1 MIAKLQAQT
10 VQVVGAEPK
19 NADSPWKNLYTT
31 GALAAVL
38 TIVFIPIQILVFI
51 STPPPASVSGWFAL
65 FQSSWLIGLLDLDLL
80 LVADQ
85 VLGLLVFLALYVAL
99 RRFNES
105 AMLVG
110 LALGLFSMVLFIAS
124 NPAFGMLTLSTQ
136 YAAAGTQAEKAILLS
151 AGQALM
157 LAWQGS
163 AFQVSYLVG
172 AISAIIISVVMLQSK
187 LFSKACAYLGILAN
201 LIALGLYVPRIGVY
215 ISVFSVVFLWVWYI
229 LIANRL
235 LQMGRSKAEQF

>member
-10 VQVVGAEPK
+10 VQAAEAEPK
-19 NADSPWKNLYTT
+19 SAASPWKNLYTT

-38 TIVFIPIQILVFI
+38 TIVFIPIQIGVFI
-51 STPPPASVSGWFAL
+51 TNPLPTSVSGWFAL
-65 FQSSWLIGLLDLDLL
+65 YQSSWLIGLLDLDLL

-110 LALGLFSMVLFIAS
+110 LTLGLFSMVLFIAS

-136 YAAAGTQAEKAILLS
+136 YAAAGTEAEKASLLS

-172 AISAIIISVVMLQSK
+172 AISVIIISVVMLHSK
-187 LFSKACAYLGILAN
+187 LFSKVCAYLGILAN
-201 LIALGLYVPRIGVY
+201 IIALGLYVPRIGIY

-229 LIANRL
+229 LIAKRL
-235 LQMGRSKAEQF
+235 FQMGRGTAEQL